1 MTTIRIDE
9 EIKEDLL
16 KIAAQL
22 QIIRKEKVNYNT
34 AIKYLIEQFRKRKD
48 AIKFRE
54 ACKKVEN
61 VHINDVLQELYS
73 ERMKDEFYL

>member
-1 MTTIRIDE
+1 MTTITIDE

-16 KIAAQL
+16 KIAAHL
-22 QIIRKEKVNYNT
+22 QIKMREKVNYNT
-34 AIKYLIEQFRKRKD
+34 TIKYLIDHYQKKKD

-61 VHINDVLQELYS
+61 INVNDVLEELYS
-73 ERMKDEFYL
+73 ERMKDEISL